1 MSHTNFN
8 RKSLSLK
15 SQLLQSFLNLG
26 TAHEEFPQQAGT
38 IVLNHRG
45 NGALVDGKIAGH
57 RPVTSLGEGIV
68 ESVLAPNP
76 VAFGIEILQCTHGFL
91 RCVGKTGQGC
101 CRCDDTMVVVARA
114 VGCIAFGRVAG
125 GQSPA
130 VLAVTFV
137 LFGILH
143 AVAVVGEGMVAH
155 HVLVVGIAVAQVA
168 RVQTDVRVLCP
179 EQGTAQFLGSVV
191 FQFQRQA
198 VGGRVGLDAAAA
210 CPAVVV
216 G

>member
-1 MSHTNFN
+1 
-8 RKSLSLK
+8 
-15 SQLLQSFLNLG
+15 
-26 TAHEEFPQQAGT
+26 
-38 IVLNHRG
+38 
-45 NGALVDGKIAGH
+45 
-57 RPVTSLGEGIV
+57 
-68 ESVLAPNP
+68 
-76 VAFGIEILQCTHGFL
+76 
-91 RCVGKTGQGC
+91 
-101 CRCDDTMVVVARA
+101 MVVVARA
-114 VGCIAFGRVAG
+114 VSCIAFGRVAG

-155 HVLVVGIAVAQVA
+155 HVPVVGIAVAQVA